1 MNESENFKEQ
11 TLDESTM
18 TSFDHLIIMP
28 ILRRFQ
34 RTMVLITIRMK
45 TLVVSHMVS

>member
-11 TLDESTM
+11 TLDKSTM
-18 TSFDHLIIMP
+18 INSLSMP

-34 RTMVLITIRMK
+34 RTMVLIMIRMK